1 VARLR
6 DLVLEDGR
14 RVDGSLLDV
23 KTSRSGGPGGQ
34 HVNKTETRVEVRVAL
49 HTLPLSDEELAR
61 VRTVLASRI
70 DKADRVAVV
79 RDSSRSQSTN
89 LDEALSELERVLS
102 VALRRPKKRRP
113 TRPTKGSKERRLGE
127 KKARA
132 DVKRGRG
139 RIGDD

>member
-6 DLVLEDGR
+6 DLILEDGR
-14 RVDGSLLDV
+14 RVDGALLEV

-49 HTLPLSDEELAR
+49 HALPFSDEELAR
-61 VRTVLASRI
+61 VRTALASRV
-70 DKADRVAVV
+70 DKADRIAVV
-79 RDSSRSQSTN
+79 RDGSRSQSTN
-89 LDEALSELERVLS
+89 LDDAIVELERVLS
-102 VALRRPKKRRP
+102 VSLRRPKNRRP
-113 TRPTKGSKERRLGE
+113 TRPTRGSKERRLGE